1 VFVLGYIYTMIAAA
15 IMKGRVESDLNGPS
29 LGHNPNLGY
38 LILNKV
44 SMELPSLFLF
54 KLFLM

>member
-1 VFVLGYIYTMIAAA
+1 MIAAA